1 MFNSF
6 VSGRESTM
14 ARAFALVA
22 DFRRLNQR
30 LHNKLF
36 VADGAV
42 AIVGG
47 RQLAN
52 EYFVRGTEVN
62 FIDFALL
69 VTGAVLPACACGW

>member
-1 MFNSF
+1 
-6 VSGRESTM
+6 M

-36 VADGAV
+36 AADGAV

-47 RQLAN
+47 CQLAN
-52 EYFVRGTEVN
+52 AYFVRGTEGN
-62 FIDFALL
+62 FIDSTLL
-69 VTGAVLPACACGW
+69 VTGAVLLACACGW